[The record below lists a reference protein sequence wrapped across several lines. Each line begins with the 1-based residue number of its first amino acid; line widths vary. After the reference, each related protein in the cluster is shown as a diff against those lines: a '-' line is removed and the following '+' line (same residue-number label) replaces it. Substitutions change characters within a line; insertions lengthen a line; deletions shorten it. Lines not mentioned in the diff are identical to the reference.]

1 MRKPAKTAALLF
13 GLGVGAAVG
22 PSLGAAAALWSGVA
36 VAALGIGLAL
46 LGDSEPDLMADGMVG
61 RDGNSASA
69 DTSYDEWRQRHERPT
84 LSGLGTRV
92 EQILKLAENQA
103 NDHRNEAKRESE
115 QLVAAARQEAETIV
129 SRAHDQAA
137 GITGRDRGP
146 DSGSPA

>member
-13 GLGVGAAVG
+13 GLGVGAVVG
-22 PSLGAAAALWSGVA
+22 PSLGTAALWSGVA
-36 VAALGIGLAL
+36 IAALGVGLAL
-46 LGDSEPDLMADGMVG
+46 LGESEPDLMADGMVD
-61 RDGNSASA
+61 RDGNNASA
-69 DTSYDEWRQRHERPT
+69 GTTYDEWRQRHERPT

-103 NDHRNEAKRESE
+103 NDHRAEAKRECE

>member
-22 PSLGAAAALWSGVA
+22 PSLGTAALWSGVA

-46 LGDSEPDLMADGMVG
+46 LGESEPDLMADGMVDS
-61 RDGNSASA
+61 DGNSASA

-103 NDHRNEAKRESE
+103 NDHRAEAKRECE

-146 DSGSPA
+146 ESGSPA

>member
-22 PSLGAAAALWSGVA
+22 PSLGTAAVWSGVA

-46 LGDSEPDLMADGMVG
+46 LGESEPDLMADGMVD
-61 RDGNSASA
+61 RDGKSASA
-69 DTSYDEWRQRHERPT
+69 DTSYDEGRERHERPT

-92 EQILKLAENQA
+92 EQILKLAEKQA

-115 QLVAAARQEAETIV
+115 ELVAAARQEAETIV

-137 GITGRDRGP
+137 GIAGRDRGP

>member
-1 MRKPAKTAALLF
+1 MRKPTKTAALLF

-22 PSLGAAAALWSGVA
+22 PSLGTAALWSGVA

-46 LGDSEPDLMADGMVG
+46 LGDSEPDLMADGVVD

-103 NDHRNEAKRESE
+103 NDHRAEAKRECE

>member
-13 GLGVGAAVG
+13 GLGVGAVVG
-22 PSLGAAAALWSGVA
+22 PSLGTAALWSGVA
-36 VAALGIGLAL
+36 IAALGVGLAL
-46 LGDSEPDLMADGMVG
+46 LGESEPDLMADGMVD
-61 RDGNSASA
+61 RDGNNASA
-69 DTSYDEWRQRHERPT
+69 GTTYDEWRQRHERPT

-103 NDHRNEAKRESE
+103 NDHRAEAKRECE

-146 DSGSPA
+146 DSGSLA